1 MYKINI
7 NLLYFAFIKEITG
20 VKCDIIELPSD
31 TTVKKLLDML
41 LEKYPSL
48 GNMINKIK
56 ISVNYKVVDI
66 DTILNNGDEVAL
78 LPPVCGG

>member
-1 MYKINI
+1 MEKINV

-20 VKCDIIELPSD
+20 VKYDLVELSSD
-31 TTVKKLLDML
+31 TTVKKLLDMV

-48 GNMINKIK
+48 SNRIDKIK